1 MAFLEWRRF
10 NFFDIIYDADR
21 GSINKALEDVRVTAT
36 GSGHGLLVLGDSDGN
51 VHLITRNFSFKTFQA
66 YNISISLL
74 EMSRNLSFLVTIG
87 GDEPGINPLIKIWD
101 VDKDDRHGNPTCL
114 RIMRASLPNRAVQA
128 TCLCLNESLTLM
140 AIGFIDGSVAFYR
153 GNLPRERKTKQKI
166 LQENQ
171 QSVTGIS
178 FQETSKS
185 TYLFVVTLSTVDF
198 YNITHKDRETKT
210 RLDNIGCSPKC
221 SLLLDYVSMDHF
233 MICRDDAV
241 YCYTTDGRGPCYAID
256 GQKIMVQAFKSY
268 IVIIAKDSNVKN
280 KQKSSAATPAIGNE
294 PKVSLDKDNL
304 TLTVLDIQNKF
315 IVFSV
320 PLKEVQAVLAEW
332 GSFYVLTG
340 SNSMCQLVEKDL
352 RSKLALLLK
361 KNLYDVSIRIAK
373 NHHYDEDALVEL
385 FLQYGDHLYYKGDHN
400 GAIEQYM
407 KTIGKLEPS
416 YVIRKLVASHQIDK
430 LTTYLQALHKQ
441 GQATADHTALLL
453 NCYTKL
459 NQIDKLKEFIMKDR
473 DVNFDVEVALNVCR
487 QTSSVDALLLAEK
500 HHLHS
505 WYLKIQIEDNHQLS
519 DALNYLGKLEF
530 NEAVENTI
538 RYGSILMEKAPKETT
553 QFLKRLCTNYRP
565 NEELNQVT
573 SVGLSDQ
580 EYDRAPPEDFIHLF
594 LNNPECLIDFLEH
607 LIETSSKWNQ
617 LVYNTLVEHYLQ
629 VWSKLSV
636 FTGKLHYEQKIIK
649 ILESPESNCDK
660 HQVLILCQAVNFR
673 PGLILL
679 YEENKMYQQILQYH
693 LTQKDY
699 SSAIACC
706 QRFGNQDSSLW
717 VQALWAGARDKDVP
731 PSILKDILYVIESKQ
746 LLSPLEVVDAVC
758 SWNSVEIGDVRS
770 YLNSVLRTELKT
782 TDHEQALIQKYTQ
795 DSSRIRKL
803 IHDIQNSPI
812 TFQGSRCSACNN
824 QLELPSVHFL
834 CQHSFHQ
841 HCFQSYADHENECP
855 ECLPNN
861 KQIFDVIKAQAQSSD
876 LHETFHSQL
885 ERADDGFSLVADY
898 FGRGIFNKLTIIN
911 DAMKPKS
918 VATSK
923 AAVKNEVT
931 STSQVRNQRP
941 QSLLPKTVLAPATD
955 SMAVQRPPVNRA
967 ESYSSTLEANLSR
980 DQQRAELT
988 PCDDLRLAD
997 AIANQSKTVS
1007 PVGKNPFEQDDE
1019 DYPRSNNPF
1028 EDDGDDYDK
1037 NLNPFAN

>member
-10 NFFDIIYDADR
+10 NFFDIIYDADG

-36 GSGHGLLVLGDSDGN
+36 GSGHGLLVLGDSDGK
-51 VHLITRNFSFKTFQA
+51 VHLITRNFTFNTFQA
-66 YNISISLL
+66 YNININLL
-74 EMSRNLSFLVTIG
+74 EMSRNLPYLVTVG
-87 GDEPGINPLIKIWD
+87 SDEPGVNPLIKMWD
-101 VDKDDRHGNPTCL
+101 VDKVDRHGSPVCL
-114 RIMRASLPNRAVQA
+114 RILRAALPSRAVQA
-128 TCLCLNESLTLM
+128 TCLCLNESLTIM
-140 AIGFIDGSVAFYR
+140 AVGFVDGSVALYR
-153 GNLPRERKTKQKI
+153 GNLPRERRTKQKI

-178 FQETSKS
+178 IQETSKN

-210 RLDNIGCSPKC
+210 RLDVIGCSAKC

-241 YCYTTDGRGPCYAID
+241 YCYTTDGRGPCYAIE

-268 IVIIAKDSNVKN
+268 IVIIAKDSTKKKTQN
-280 KQKSSAATPAIGNE
+280 SSTATPAIGNE
-294 PKVSLDKDNL
+294 QKAPADKDLL

-320 PLKEVQAVLAEW
+320 PLKEVEAVLAEW
-332 GSFYVLTG
+332 GSFYLLTG

-352 RSKLALLLK
+352 QSKLALLLK

-373 NHHYDEDALVEL
+373 NHHYDEDALVEI

-473 DVNFDVEVALNVCR
+473 DVKFDVEVALNVCR

-500 HHLHS
+500 HRLHS
-505 WYLKIQIEDNHQLS
+505 WYLKIQIEDNNQLS
-519 DALNYLGKLEF
+519 DALSYLAKLDF

-565 NEELNQVT
+565 SEEQNQLAT
-573 SVGLSDQ
+573 DGLLDQ
-580 EYDRAPPEDFIHLF
+580 YDRAPPEDFIHLF

-607 LIETSSKWNQ
+607 LIETSSKLSQ
-617 LVYNTLVEHYLQ
+617 LVYNTLVEHYLH
-629 VWSKLSV
+629 VWSKLSE

-673 PGLILL
+673 PGLIFL

-699 SSAIACC
+699 DSAIACC

-717 VQALWAGARDKDVP
+717 VQALWAGARHRDVP
-731 PSILKDILYVIESKQ
+731 SSILKEILYVIESKQ

-758 SWNSVEIGDVRS
+758 SWKSVEIGDVRS
-770 YLNSVLRTELKT
+770 YLNSVLRNELKT
-782 TDHEQALIQKYTQ
+782 TDHEQALIRKYTE

-803 IHDIQNSPI
+803 IHDLQNSPI

-861 KQIFDVIKAQAQSSD
+861 KQIFDVIKAQAQNSD

-911 DAMKPKS
+911 DEMRKKS
-918 VATSK
+918 IVSN
-923 AAVKNEVT
+923 VKKSAKIPEVSPT
-931 STSQVRNQRP
+931 TQVRNQRP
-941 QSLLPKTVLAPATD
+941 QSLLPKTMSAPAKE
-955 SMAVQRPPVNRA
+955 
-967 ESYSSTLEANLSR
+967 ESYSSTLEANLSPGESCS
-980 DQQRAELT
+980 AELT
-988 PCDDLRLAD
+988 PASELRLAD
-997 AIANQSKTVS
+997 AIANQSS
-1007 PVGKNPFEQDDE
+1007 PQSYRQLGNNPFEQE

-1028 EDDGDDYDK
+1028 DDDDDADDYDK
-1037 NLNPFAN
+1037 NLNPFAS